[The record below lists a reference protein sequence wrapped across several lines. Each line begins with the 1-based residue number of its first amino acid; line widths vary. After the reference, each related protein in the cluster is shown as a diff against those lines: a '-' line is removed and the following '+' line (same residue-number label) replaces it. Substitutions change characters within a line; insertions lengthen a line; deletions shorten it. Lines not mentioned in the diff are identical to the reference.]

1 MSFSTDLNL
10 FTLKLLGGASLEGPA
25 GRVRGRPAHTRRVA
39 LLAVLAMSRGRMV
52 GRERLIALLWPEAS
66 SESGR
71 ALLSESLYVLRKA
84 LGEEVIFTAGDE
96 VGINDALVEADAAV
110 FEDLLAR
117 DALADAVALYRG
129 PFLDGFYVEDA
140 PDFERWA
147 EDERSRL
154 ARAYTR
160 TLEALAAAAEAEGDL
175 LAAAEWWRA
184 LLVVD
189 PYNSRA
195 VLRAMAALEA
205 VGERAAALRLA
216 ESHGERMREELG
228 AAPDPQVIGLAERL
242 RTAPLP
248 STVAVPVHETP
259 PQGGSGRI
267 ADVGRPTDLRVLR
280 AGRQQREATA
290 PLRAPDLPTA
300 ETMAAGTAPSRE
312 APWRVP
318 RWKYVAFA
326 AGLVLLLGLGVSA
339 LSKGN
344 DQPTGEVSVLVLPFY
359 TGSITPARAVETAAL
374 HADLTSSLEAVPRVR
389 AMDGSGVFA
398 DGAAWRRSPLRAVL
412 RRAKR
417 AGAEYVVLPDY
428 VEGPPRRVAVALYA
442 TQTGERVFQG
452 TGGADGEPTGA
463 AVQRIA
469 VDAVRAIAVRDSLR
483 LRDVRYLL
491 SATASPAALGELLQ
505 GDRQFREGDIPGA
518 VAATRRAIAA
528 DSSFGLAYHRLS
540 VLETWDPRWD
550 YPAAYDAVQMGL
562 TRGDELHPLWARLL
576 EAQRRYLAR
585 DCSGAAEAFQ
595 RLTVDD
601 GDLIDGWFGL
611 GETLFHCSAQLGLAP
626 AAALPA
632 FEHVVAMDSGFSP
645 VYEHLAELS
654 IRLGDE
660 RRARRYAARVR
671 DPDEGPSYQL
681 AVVLRFGNRQERRDA
696 FAEMRRLDRKTL
708 SALARMLHHDRTLLD
723 SIGAVLMD
731 GSRTAFDRRQGSRY
745 RFLTMAAAGRWA
757 EARAIWLAGGAEEF
771 DKWMVEAHLAGAP
784 VVDLAE
790 PMLTRARANLS
801 RGLEP
806 DFTTIAAATKDPFR
820 ALVHRAVLQGDSA
833 EVLSL
838 LRSMKHAAARAH
850 PSDPEPP
857 GLEAVLTSRLALLAG
872 DTARAV
878 AGLETGL
885 RRGPWWIS
893 PFAPLAHAA
902 PERILLA
909 QLLMAQGDRAGAER
923 WLRSFGSTGS
933 LGDLL
938 YAPEVT
944 RLSGGVHR

>member
-1 MSFSTDLNL
+1 VPFSTDLNL

-25 GRVRGRPAHTRRVA
+25 GRMRGRPAHTRRVA
-39 LLAVLAMSRGRMV
+39 LLTVLAMSRGRMV

-84 LGEEVIFTAGDE
+84 LGEEAILTAGDE
-96 VGINDALVEADAAV
+96 VGINDAIVEADAAV
-110 FEDLLAR
+110 FEAFLAR
-117 DALADAVALYRG
+117 DAFVDAVGLYRG
-129 PFLDGFYVEDA
+129 PFLNGFYVTDA

-160 TLEALAAAAEAEGDL
+160 ALEALAAVSEEEGDL

-184 LLVVD
+184 LLVED

-205 VGERAAALRLA
+205 VGERAAALQLA
-216 ESHGERMREELG
+216 ETHGDRMRDELA
-228 AAPDPQVIGLAERL
+228 AAPDPQVVDLAERL

-248 STVAVPVHETP
+248 STVVVPVHETP
-259 PQGGSGRI
+259 PGRDSAQIAGDQPNYRSALGSG
-267 ADVGRPTDLRVLR
+267 GQT
-280 AGRQQREATA
+280 GE
-290 PLRAPDLPTA
+290 
-300 ETMAAGTAPSRE
+300 ETTPA
-312 APWRVP
+312 RVP
-318 RWKYVAFA
+318 DPLGVDPLEGAVPRRKASWPLPRWGHIA
-326 AGLVLLLGLGVSA
+326 AAAALVLLLGLGANA

-344 DQPTGEVSVLVLPFY
+344 SEPTGEVSVLVLPFY
-359 TGSITPARAVETAAL
+359 SGSSTPVRTEETAAL

-389 AMDGSGVFA
+389 ATDGSGVFA
-398 DGAAWRRSPLRAVL
+398 DGTTWRRVPLRTVL
-412 RRAKR
+412 RRAR
-417 AGAEYVVLPDY
+417 GAGAEYVLLPDY

-442 TQTGERVFQG
+442 TRTGERVFHG
-452 TGGADGEPTGA
+452 TGGVDGEPAGA

-469 VDAVRAIAVRDSLR
+469 VDAVRAIAARDSLR

-491 SATASPAALGELLQ
+491 AATASPVALGELLE
-505 GDRQFREGDIPGA
+505 GERQFRAGDVAGA
-518 VAATRRAIAA
+518 VAAARRAIAA

-550 YPAAYDAVQMGL
+550 YPAAYDVVEAGL
-562 TRGDELHPLWARLL
+562 ARSEELHPLWTRLL

-626 AAALPA
+626 EAALPA
-632 FEHVVAMDSGFSP
+632 FEHVVAMDSTFSP
-645 VYEHLAELS
+645 VYEHLTELS
-654 IRLGDE
+654 LRMGDE
-660 RRARRYAARVR
+660 RRARLYSAHVR
-671 DPDEGPSYQL
+671 DPDESPSYRI
-681 AVVLRFGNRQERRDA
+681 AVALRFGNRQEQRKA
-696 FAEMRRLDRKTL
+696 FSEMRRLDRKTL
-708 SALARMLHHDRTLLD
+708 SALVRMLHQDRALLD
-723 SIGAVLMD
+723 SIGTILM
-731 GSRTAFDRRQGSRY
+731 GPSRTAFDRRQGSRY
-745 RFLTMAAAGRWA
+745 RFLALAAAGRWP
-757 EARAIWLAGGAEEF
+757 EARAIWTAGGAEEF
-771 DKWMVEAHLAGAP
+771 DKWMVEAFLAGAP
-784 VVDLAE
+784 VADLAE
-790 PMLTRARANLS
+790 PMLARAHANLVQ
-801 RGLEP
+801 GAEP

-820 ALVHRAVLQGDSA
+820 ALVHRAVLLGDSA
-833 EVLSL
+833 EVLFL
-838 LRSMKHAAARAH
+838 LRKVEHAAARAH

-857 GLEAVLTSRLALLAG
+857 GLASVLNARLALLAG

-878 AGLETGL
+878 TALETGL

-893 PFAPLAHAA
+893 PFAPLAHAG
-902 PERILLA
+902 PERFLLA
-909 QLLMAQGDRAGAER
+909 RLLIAHGDGAGAQR
-923 WLRSFGSTGS
+923 WLRSFGGTGS

-938 YAPEVT
+938 YTAEVS
-944 RLSGGVHR
+944 RLEAVAGR